1 MIDTYELTNTEL
13 EEMGVPTCACLITY
27 NEIADTGE
35 VYIVCADCGAARNI
49 GKRVAAWS

>member
-1 MIDTYELTNTEL
+1 MDFMEYTNSEL
-13 EEMGVPTCACLITY
+13 EEMGSPTCDCLITY
-27 NEIADTGE
+27 NEIAESGE